1 LAAAPLIRIGGH
13 SPESLYS
20 VLQPG
25 AHIPPHTGVVNC
37 RLVVH
42 LPLIIPSDCGIRVGS
57 ETRGWEEGN
66 CIVFDD
72 TFEHEAWNRSG
83 HTRVVLIF
91 DIWNPHLTEAEREG
105 IRTATEALGEFGR
118 RYNPYTAAD

>member
-1 LAAAPLIRIGGH
+1 M
-13 SPESLYS
+13 
-20 VLQPG
+20 
-25 AHIPPHTGVVNC
+25 VNC

-42 LPLIIPSDCGIRVGS
+42 LPLIIPPDCGIRVGS
-57 ETRGWEEGN
+57 ETRGWEEGS

-91 DIWNPHLTEAEREG
+91 DIWNPHLSEAEREG
-105 IRTATEALGEFGR
+105 MRIATEALGEFGR
-118 RYNPYTAAD
+118 RYNPDTTAG